1 MSVIVVPL
9 QENKVEEW
17 KAWIEEC
24 QGPRKDQFDEF
35 EERMGLTSHRVW
47 LARGPQGPMAIVVLD
62 GPGADEFR
70 QTLAKSKEP
79 FDKWFRDHISEFHGV
94 DFSKIAKM
102 EPSELVLD
110 WHVPSYAEVG
120 Q

>member
-1 MSVIVVPL
+1 MSAIVVPVK
-9 QENKVEEW
+9 EDKVEEW

-24 QGPRKDQFDEF
+24 QGPRKEEFDEF
-35 EERMGLTSHRVW
+35 NERMKLTGHRVW
-47 LARGPQGPMAIVVLD
+47 LAQTPQGPMAIVVFD

-70 QTLAKSKEP
+70 QKLAKSKEP
-79 FDKWFRDHISEFHGV
+79 FDKWFRDRITELHGV

-102 EPSELVLD
+102 EPSEMVMD
-110 WHVPSYAEVG
+110 WHVPSYAEVS